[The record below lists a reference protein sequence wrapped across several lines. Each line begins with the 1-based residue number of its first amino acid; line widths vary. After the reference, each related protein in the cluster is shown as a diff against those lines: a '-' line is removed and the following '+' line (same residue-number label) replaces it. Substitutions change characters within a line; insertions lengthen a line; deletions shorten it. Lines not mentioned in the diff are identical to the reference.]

1 MAGRGRG
8 RGRGLSI
15 NIEALGLG
23 RGEVIPSVAQP
34 PPLYP
39 PLVFRPLPPAQNSD
53 LDYMVA
59 LRQKL
64 RFAMHRSPFY
74 VNAPHKAKD
83 IERYSDK
90 YVMGAKEG
98 IKKWEP
104 DWNMFPAEL
113 QQRKKRKVR
122 PSGSKSNL
130 KAARTTKAPDVSELL
145 EKLQKADETT
155 EAPDEEQNDNED
167 AEDGIKKEKNED
179 EDDEEEEEYDEE
191 DLEEETDY
199 NLAYFDNGEGY
210 GDDDEDDDEGP
221 TY

>member
-23 RGEVIPSVAQP
+23 RGEVVPSIAQP
-34 PPLYP
+34 PPLFP
-39 PLVFRPLPPAQNSD
+39 PLRFRPLPLTRSSE

-59 LRQKL
+59 LRQEL
-64 RFAMHRSPFY
+64 RYSLHKSPYY
-74 VNAPHKAKD
+74 VNAPNKAKD

-90 YVMGAKEG
+90 YMLGANDG
-98 IKKWEP
+98 AQRWEP
-104 DWNMFPAEL
+104 DWNMFPSEL
-113 QQRKKRKVR
+113 QERKKKKA
-122 PSGSKSNL
+122 KSSSVKPNL
-130 KAARTTKAPDVSELL
+130 KAARKMKVQDVSKLL
-145 EKLQKADETT
+145 EQAEPE
-155 EAPDEEQNDNED
+155 EAEE
-167 AEDGIKKEKNED
+167 GIKKEKNQD
-179 EDDEEEEEYDEE
+179 EDDEEDEEEYDEE

-210 GDDDEDDDEGP
+210 GDEDEDDDEGP

>member
-23 RGEVIPSVAQP
+23 RGEIIPSVAQP

-39 PLVFRPLPPAQNSD
+39 PLLFRPLPPARDTD

-59 LRQKL
+59 LRQEL
-64 RFAMHRSPFY
+64 RFALHKSPYY

-90 YVMGAKEG
+90 YILGANDG
-98 IKKWEP
+98 AQKWEP

-113 QQRKKRKVR
+113 QEKKKRKFKT
-122 PSGSKSNL
+122 SGAKPNL
-130 KAARTTKAPDVSELL
+130 KAARKVKAPDVSELL
-145 EKLQKADETT
+145 EKLEKVDETRENPEEETNENEET
-155 EAPDEEQNDNED
+155 EE
-167 AEDGIKKEKNED
+167 GVKKEKNGDD
-179 EDDEEEEEYDEE
+179 EDEEEEEYDEE